1 MALTKNQIAGIAI
14 LSFTFISATLL
25 NWYFF
30 VIDIFGWFAPMYIG
44 IALGVFL
51 ISLIFFFLANR
62 HFKEIT
68 THHNNKIVGWV
79 CMIVFVALNIAAN
92 YIGIEELIRIK
103 HW

>member
-1 MALTKNQIAGIAI
+1 MALTKDQTAGVTI
-14 LSFTFISATLL
+14 LSLVFISDIVLNCYLL
-25 NWYFF
+25 E
-30 VIDIFGWFAPMYIG
+30 IGAFGWFGAIFMAI
-44 IALGVFL
+44 IVGVFL

-68 THHNNKIVGWV
+68 THHNNKIVGWT
-79 CMIVFVALNIAAN
+79 CMFVFVALNIAAN